1 MDVMKRQRGRGRK
14 PGGNG
19 GGGGGGSNQGNRP
32 FESNGPDNVKIRG
45 SASQIYEKYMQ
56 YSRDAQSSGDRV
68 KSENMLQHAE
78 HYFRILSATMPRE
91 QRMQQHDNAQ
101 YGRDEE
107 RDEELAADGSRSD
120 DNMSDDGDDEGEA
133 DKVEVRHEPRNE
145 NRGNESR
152 GNESRGAEARAD
164 DAQGDDDGEEQA
176 EGSGEDRGRSRRRG
190 RRRRPD
196 GERAPAAAEVRA
208 ERPERAPVSEDREA
222 RSALDALAHK
232 QAAVAGN

>member
-1 MDVMKRQRGRGRK
+1 MKRQRGRGRK

-19 GGGGGGSNQGNRP
+19 GGGNQGNRP

-45 SASQIYEKYMQ
+45 NASQIYEKYMQ
-56 YSRDAQSSGDRV
+56 YARDAQSSGDRV

-101 YGRDEE
+101 YGRDED
-107 RDEELAADGSRSD
+107 RDDDLAADGSRSD
-120 DNMSDDGDDEGEA
+120 DNNQADDGDDEGEA
-133 DKVEVRHEPRNE
+133 DKVEVR
-145 NRGNESR
+145 
-152 GNESRGAEARAD
+152 ADARAD
-164 DAQGDDDGEEQA
+164 EAQGEEEGEESTEA
-176 EGSGEDRGRSRRRG
+176 STDEKGGRGRRRG

-196 GERAPAAAEVRA
+196 GDREGGPGESRA
-208 ERPERAPVSEDREA
+208 ERPERSDPPVDREA
-222 RSALDALAHK
+222 RSALDALAHR